1 MASDVSIEELD
12 RTRIVGAPLVD
23 VRESDEY
30 AEGHV
35 PGAQLMPLGIV
46 PARLHELPNNEPL
59 YVICASGGRSAQAA
73 ELLQKAGLDARS
85 VAGGTTA
92 WIRSGRP
99 VDIGGPRNEQEEAQ
113 T

>member
-12 RTRIVGAPLVD
+12 RARTAGAALVD
-23 VRESDEY
+23 VRETDEY
-30 AEGHV
+30 AQGHV
-35 PGAQLMPLGIV
+35 PGAQHMPLGIV
-46 PARLHELPNNEPL
+46 PVRLHELPNNEPL

-73 ELLQKAGLDARS
+73 DLLENAGLDARS

-99 VDIGGPRNEQEEAQ
+99 LDTGTPRDEQKEGPR
-113 T
+113 